1 MESLL
6 SYLTKC
12 SIKDLERN
20 DFQYNGCV
28 QQPYSSHN
36 SNSDSSSEDESD
48 DFDPNQQEAA
58 VKDYDS
64 IKYTGESSI
73 GSKLFDSN
81 IFKGQS
87 SIPWPGRD
95 NIVLKLMSQDELMIV
110 RTEKSSLTGKS
121 DMLLDVGL
129 SMRAPLSNEQH
140 NTMSS
145 LSSSSLS
152 SNQRNMKKPAKYQI
166 DKMIGM

>member
-1 MESLL
+1 MEALL
-6 SYLTKC
+6 TYLTKS

-28 QQPYSSHN
+28 QQPYPTNS
-36 SNSDSSSEDESD
+36 SNSDSSSEDELD
-48 DFDPNQQEAA
+48 DFEPTTMM
-58 VKDYDS
+58 KDYDS

-73 GSKLFDSN
+73 GSKLFDST

-87 SIPWPGRD
+87 SIPWPGRND
-95 NIVLKLMSQDELMIV
+95 IVLKLMSQDELMIV

-121 DMLLDVGL
+121 DMFLDVGL
-129 SMRAPLSNEQH
+129 SMNAPLSNDH
-140 NTMSS
+140 TANSFAS
-145 LSSSSLS
+145 LS
-152 SNQRNMKKPAKYQI
+152 QRNMKKPPKYHV